1 MSLSVIIGD
10 DEKGV
15 DRFPSLPEDKIDTEP
30 LRSPLPPPVEKVP
43 VLSLEPVSP
52 FLSFYESG
60 HLETCLSGS
69 SSLTGHLETCLSGE
83 FPGYLETCLSGKVKG
98 EGLEPSLLH
107 GGPGRDQNPNTRET
121 LSNSSFNL
129 DSRTLSNRDE

>member
-15 DRFPSLPEDKIDTEP
+15 DRFPSLPGDKIDTEP

-60 HLETCLSGS
+60 HLETCLSG
-69 SSLTGHLETCLSGE
+69 E

-107 GGPGRDQNPNTRET
+107 LHFYKLPSDLHHFSLRYCIVYTV
-121 LSNSSFNL
+121 LWHK
-129 DSRTLSNRDE
+129 